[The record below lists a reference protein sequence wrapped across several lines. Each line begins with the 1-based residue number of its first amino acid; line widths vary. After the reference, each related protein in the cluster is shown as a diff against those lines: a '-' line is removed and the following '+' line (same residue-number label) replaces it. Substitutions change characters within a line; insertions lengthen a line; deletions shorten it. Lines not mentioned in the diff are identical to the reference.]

1 MPRLLQWRAKGPT
14 DGDWSASESISGTS
28 SSRKTFPSGIKLL
41 HDAEDSVVE

>member
-1 MPRLLQWRAKGPT
+1 MQRPLQRGTKRPAG
-14 DGDWSASESISGTS
+14 GDWSASESISRTS